1 VNNGSN
7 SGRATDADETMIL
20 SLQSGELPLRRPW
33 GSVDFA
39 GEEFVTPEERFAGDL
54 AAGVA
59 SLGFIRGEI
68 ARRAQLWIILAIIGL
83 LAGIG
88 VYIARPAPYQ
98 ASTWLLIANPP
109 GSAPGIAVQNDQAIV
124 ESRTVAS
131 AALHTLGI
139 NENPVTFVSQ
149 YSSTVVTDEVLAITV
164 KNRSATLAINE
175 ANALAKAFLAYQSHL
190 LLTQEQL
197 VNASLQQQVS
207 QAEQNVNSLSSQIS
221 QLSSQPSSQSQQARL
236 SALRSERSRAE
247 TSLAT
252 LRQTVTSS
260 EASTQVATTTA
271 LKGSQVLDPAVA
283 SPPSKKK
290 RLALYGGGGLLGGLV
305 IGLGIVVIGAVAS
318 ERLRRRDDI
327 SRALGA
333 PVRLSVGP
341 VKVRRK
347 GDAAISPTQA
357 PEVRRVVAHL
367 ASALPAAS
375 HGLMSLAVVPVDDFH
390 VPAIC
395 MAYLAL
401 SCVQEAGARVI
412 VADLYDGAPVAR
424 LLNAR
429 ESGVHNTT
437 VDGWHLVVFVPETG
451 DAPPLGPLRP
461 GSSLGKPSG
470 ALSAACQEAD
480 LLLTF
485 APLDAA
491 TGSDHLATWAQCAVA
506 TVTAGRSSSTRIN
519 AVGELI
525 RMAGVPLASAVL
537 LGGDAADESLGAFG
551 AVGGATNGMVT
562 TAGVMTFVGA
572 DGLPGMASPEN

>member
-1 VNNGSN
+1 MNNGSN
-7 SGRATDADETMIL
+7 NGGAASADETMIL
-20 SLQSGELPLRRPW
+20 SWEAGELPIRRPW
-33 GSVDFA
+33 GSVDF
-39 GEEFVTPEERFAGDL
+39 GREEFVTPDERLAGDL
-54 AAGVA
+54 AAGVT
-59 SLGFIRGEI
+59 SLGFIRAEI

-83 LAGIG
+83 LAGVG
-88 VYIARPAPYQ
+88 FYMARPAPYQ

-131 AALHTLGI
+131 AALRRLGLT
-139 NENPVTFVSQ
+139 ENPVTFVSQ
-149 YSSTVVTDEVLAITV
+149 YSSTVVTDQVLAINV

-175 ANALAKAFLAYQSHL
+175 ANALARAFLAYQSHL
-190 LLTQEQL
+190 LLTQEHL
-197 VNASLQQQVS
+197 VNASLQQQVT
-207 QAEQNVNSLSSQIS
+207 QAGQNVNSLSSQIS
-221 QLSSQPSSQSQQARL
+221 QLSSQPSSPSQQARL
-236 SALRSERSRAE
+236 SALRAERTRAE
-247 TSLAT
+247 NSLAT
-252 LRQTVTSS
+252 LRQTVTSNQ
-260 EASTQVATTTA
+260 ASTEVATTTA

-283 SPPSKKK
+283 TPPSKKK
-290 RLALYGGGGLLGGLV
+290 RLALYGGGGLLGGV
-305 IGLGIVVIGAVAS
+305 MIGLGIVVVGGVAS

-341 VKVRRK
+341 VKVRRT
-347 GDAAISPTQA
+347 GHASISPTQA

-367 ASALPAAS
+367 ATALPAAS
-375 HGLMSLAVVPVDDFH
+375 HGLMSLAVVPVDDVQ

-395 MAYLAL
+395 VAYLAL
-401 SCVQEAGARVI
+401 SCVQEASARVI
-412 VADLYDGAPVAR
+412 VADLCDGAPVAR

-429 ESGVHNTT
+429 EAGVQDTT
-437 VDGWHLVVFVPETG
+437 VDGWRLVVFVPEAG
-451 DAPPLGPLRP
+451 DVPPLGPLRP
-461 GSSLGKPSG
+461 ASSPGKPST
-470 ALSAACQEAD
+470 ALSAACQQAD

-537 LGGDAADESLGAFG
+537 LGVDAADESLGASGPVTTGGTVAMAFAG
-551 AVGGATNGMVT
+551 AEGRPGMV
-562 TAGVMTFVGA
+562 
-572 DGLPGMASPEN
+572 PPQN